1 MLEKKENPSLEIVS
15 CLLTQTANVPLEGEG
30 SLPDWCD
37 DIHRILRVE
46 PRVVVSGKRL
56 YTEGEKLVCEVFG
69 TTNFAVIYRGEESGE
84 VLGLSM
90 HSFQT
95 EFSRRFECEGVGEV
109 PSPCYVSCDAKV
121 TGAVARVLT
130 KKKCSY
136 SGALS
141 LNVQV
146 YANRKF
152 PYFAATDD
160 SVEALL
166 SPRSATRLLES
177 GEESFELEQEIRLP
191 ENFAPILN
199 LVDCALSLGTA
210 SVTPS
215 EAGVD
220 FTVNAEVNVAYHSEA
235 DAEESR
241 LISFVQPLEIAQHM
255 TSVSV
260 GDGGKINLSVIPGA
274 LRAEVLMDA
283 YGARKSLKVSFGY
296 RVSAL
301 VCEEIVLPLV
311 EDAYSLVGDCRL
323 TKSTETVSLLS
334 DVRRVKLHQ
343 NFTLDCSEKLSEIE
357 NARAS
362 LSFGEVSFTEEGAVA
377 RAQIDCR
384 ALGVREEDGRAL
396 SIEENLSL
404 PFCLIS
410 AGDPVL
416 SSATRARITECFCS
430 ARMKCKEDGKIEV
443 ELEAAVTLLL
453 WEIRT
458 VDFVSDLTE
467 CERSEEGFC
476 GVRFYY
482 PTKEESLWDVARLH
496 RVSRASLTKQN
507 GVHEDEPLPPM
518 LMIVK
523 E

>member
-1 MLEKKENPSLEIVS
+1 M
-15 CLLTQTANVPLEGEG
+15 
-30 SLPDWCD
+30 
-37 DIHRILRVE
+37 
-46 PRVVVSGKRL
+46 
-56 YTEGEKLVCEVFG
+56 
-69 TTNFAVIYRGEESGE
+69 
-84 VLGLSM
+84 
-90 HSFQT
+90 
-95 EFSRRFECEGVGEV
+95 
-109 PSPCYVSCDAKV
+109 
-121 TGAVARVLT
+121 
-130 KKKCSY
+130 
-136 SGALS
+136 
-141 LNVQV
+141 
-146 YANRKF
+146 
-152 PYFAATDD
+152 
-160 SVEALL
+160 
-166 SPRSATRLLES
+166 
-177 GEESFELEQEIRLP
+177 
-191 ENFAPILN
+191 
-199 LVDCALSLGTA
+199 
-210 SVTPS
+210 
-215 EAGVD
+215 
-220 FTVNAEVNVAYHSEA
+220 
-235 DAEESR
+235 
-241 LISFVQPLEIAQHM
+241 
-255 TSVSV
+255 
-260 GDGGKINLSVIPGA
+260 
-274 LRAEVLMDA
+274 
-283 YGARKSLKVSFGY
+283 
-296 RVSAL
+296 
-301 VCEEIVLPLV
+301 
-311 EDAYSLVGDCRL
+311 
-323 TKSTETVSLLS
+323 
-334 DVRRVKLHQ
+334 
-343 NFTLDCSEKLSEIE
+343 
-357 NARAS
+357 
-362 LSFGEVSFTEEGAVA
+362 SFGEVSFTEEGAVA